1 MFLKEF
7 KDLRRKRGKLLG
19 LPDQLNYAIPI
30 DDYTIAMKDGAFLSA
45 FECSGLDL
53 NSASVE
59 ELDAH
64 RAQANRALARLDD
77 GFMYNVDLIRHPSVD
92 YPNRTFP
99 DPVSATLDREREI
112 QYSTEGQ
119 HFEARCILTITY
131 RPPADAQT
139 RIAGVFLTGTP
150 SRPDWRRQLEW
161 FKQRLRD
168 FEDAISPVWKLT
180 PLDMP
185 ALLSHLASCIN
196 GRICEVAAPTTP
208 TYLDAVLGNQDL
220 IAGFKPRIGGRHIR
234 VIALAGFPPFSYAE
248 MAAFLSELPISYR
261 YSTRGI
267 PVGPR
272 TAISQLTVY
281 RRNWFQKRLGLRGV
295 ISEHFGSGAGAAF
308 QNQHALKMAADADQA
323 ITEAEGG
330 AVRYCYVTPK
340 VIVTEDRA
348 DVADENAQ
356 LVFKVCQNMGFDPRN
371 ETINAVEAWLGSLP
385 GHGWYDV
392 RRPLV
397 NTQNLADI
405 LPLTSIWAGLA
416 TNPCPYYPK
425 NTSALCYGATTGS
438 TPFRLNLH
446 VGDTGHTGIYGPTG
460 SGKSVALGTIAANFR
475 AIPDGQIFFFDKG
488 YSAYVLTKA
497 LGGQHLDLGE
507 DEVPLCP
514 LARIDDET
522 DRMKMQGLLEDWLEL
537 QGVLLVPNQRKAL
550 WRALELVAEAPPE
563 QRTISNLVT
572 QVQDNVVRDGLSA
585 YSLAGPLGRF
595 VDADR
600 DVLLEER
607 FITFELETLMAMGP
621 KVVVPVVT
629 YLFHRI
635 DQRLDGRPT
644 LVILDE
650 AWIMLTNSVFG
661 AKIEEWLRT
670 LRKKNAAV
678 VLATQSLSEIANSPH
693 RDVIL
698 ESCPTKLYLPNP
710 EAKNSGTQEM
720 YRRFGLS
727 NRQIDIVADA
737 TPKRHYYYVSPLG
750 RRLFQFSLGP
760 AALAFI
766 GAGSKDDVLAARRMI
781 EQHGERWTA
790 DWLHARG
797 LHDWAEYLDKLNGRV
812 ETPADAILR
821 VNGIPPF
828 HTNGKIHQRE
838 IPQ

>member
-7 KDLRRKRGKLLG
+7 KDLRRKRSRLLG
-19 LPDQLNYAIPI
+19 LPDQLNYAIAV
-30 DDYTIAMKDGAFLSA
+30 DDQTIAMKDGALLLA
-45 FECSGLDL
+45 FECMGPDL

-77 GFMYNVDLIRHPSVD
+77 GFMYNVDLIRYPSTD
-92 YPNRTFP
+92 YPQRSFP
-99 DPVSATLDREREI
+99 DAVSATLDREREV
-112 QYSTEGQ
+112 QYSTEGR
-119 HFEARCILTITY
+119 HFETRCVLSITY
-131 RPPADAQT
+131 RPPADVQT
-139 RIAGVFLTGTP
+139 RIAGLFLSGTP
-150 SRPDWRRQLEW
+150 KRTDWRRQLEW
-161 FKQRLRD
+161 FKQRLRE

-180 PLDMP
+180 PMELP
-185 ALLSHLASCIN
+185 ELLSHLASCIN
-196 GRICEVAAPTTP
+196 GRMCRVAVRSIP
-208 TYLDAVLGNQDL
+208 TYLDAILGNQDL

-234 VIALAGFPPFSYAE
+234 VVALAGFPPFSYAE

-272 TAISQLTVY
+272 TAINQLTVY

-308 QNQHALKMAADADQA
+308 QNQHALRMADDADEA

-340 VIVTEDRA
+340 VIITEERA
-348 DVADENAQ
+348 EVADENAQ
-356 LVFKVCQNMGFDPRN
+356 LVFKVCQNIGFDPRH
-371 ETINAVEAWLGSLP
+371 ETINSVEAWLGSLP

-405 LPLTSIWAGLA
+405 LPLTSIWPGLA

-425 NTSALCYGATTGS
+425 DTPALCYGATTGS

-446 VGDTGHTGIYGPTG
+446 VGDTGHIGIYGPTG
-460 SGKSVALGTIAANFR
+460 SGKSVALGAIATNFR
-475 AIPDGQIFFFDKG
+475 AVPDAQVFIFDKG

-514 LARIDDET
+514 LARIDDES
-522 DRMKMQGLLEDWLEL
+522 DRMKLQALLEDWLEL
-537 QGVLLVPNQRKAL
+537 QSVRLLPNQRKAL
-550 WRALELVAEAPPE
+550 WRGLTLVAEVPAE

-572 QVQDNVVRDGLSA
+572 QVQDSTVRDGLSA
-585 YSLAGPLGRF
+585 FSLAGPLGRF
-595 VDADR
+595 LDADR
-600 DVLLEER
+600 DVMLEGR
-607 FITFELETLMAMGP
+607 FVTFELETLMAMGP
-621 KVVVPVVT
+621 KVVMPIAT

-635 DQRLDGRPT
+635 EQRLDGRPT
-644 LVILDE
+644 LIILDE
-650 AWIMLTNSVFG
+650 AWVMLTNSAFG

-710 EAKNSGTQEM
+710 EARNSATREM
-720 YRRFGLS
+720 YRRCGLS
-727 NRQIDIVADA
+727 DRQIEIVAEA

-750 RRLFQFSLGP
+750 RRLFQFALGP
-760 AALAFI
+760 VALAFI
-766 GAGSKDDVLAARRMI
+766 GAGSKDDILSARRMI
-781 EQHGERWTA
+781 EQFGERWSTE
-790 DWLHARG
+790 WLRARG
-797 LHDWAEYLDKLNGRV
+797 LPDWAEYLARLSGRV
-812 ETPADAILR
+812 ETPTEAILR
-821 VNGIPPF
+821 ASDALPF
-828 HTNGKIHQRE
+828 HINGKGHQTE
-838 IPQ
+838 IQP

>member
-1 MFLKEF
+1 
-7 KDLRRKRGKLLG
+7 
-19 LPDQLNYAIPI
+19 
-30 DDYTIAMKDGAFLSA
+30 MKDGAFLSA

-53 NSASVE
+53 NSASVG

-77 GFMYNVDLIRHPSVD
+77 GFMYNVYLIRHPSVD
-92 YPNRTFP
+92 YPSRTFT

-261 YSTRGI
+261 YSKRGI

-308 QNQHALKMAADADQA
+308 QNQHALRMAADADEA

-340 VIVTEDRA
+340 VIITEDRA

-371 ETINAVEAWLGSLP
+371 ETINCLEAWLGSLP

-416 TNPCPYYPK
+416 NNPCPYYAK
-425 NTSALCYGATTGS
+425 NTPALCYGATRGS

-475 AIPDGQIFFFDKG
+475 AVPDGQIFFFDKG

-537 QGVLLVPNQRKAL
+537 QGLPLVPNQRKAL

-595 VDADR
+595 VDADH

-750 RRLFQFSLGP
+750 RRLFQLSLGP

-766 GAGSKDDVLAARRMI
+766 GAGSKENVLAARRMI
-781 EQHGERWTA
+781 EQHGDSWTTE
-790 DWLHARG
+790 WLRVCG
-797 LHDWAEYLDKLNGRV
+797 LHDWAEYLDKLNARV
-812 ETPADAILR
+812 ETPADAILS

-838 IPQ
+838 IHQ